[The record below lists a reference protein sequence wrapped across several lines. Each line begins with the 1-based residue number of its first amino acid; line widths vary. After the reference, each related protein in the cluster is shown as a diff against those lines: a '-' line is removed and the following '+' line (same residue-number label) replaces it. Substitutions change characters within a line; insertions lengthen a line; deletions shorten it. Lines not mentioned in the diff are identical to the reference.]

1 VSDFA
6 VNFDTYYHSTVPDV
20 TSLHKAQASL
30 KLATAMLSSWFGQ
43 KSNDAEQRRTSEPSR
58 APSRPSGSTT
68 ADPRLS
74 LDKSGSRHSF
84 TAYTTPHDTILADLQ
99 RRNRSPESAFGSH
112 TPPDANVE
120 EKPPSQVELSQS
132 PTSNV
137 NIATPKPAAQAVD
150 LLFDPFDGTPH
161 GVLLPRESN
170 GHEESPRRVESES
183 ITTAADEVVWSH
195 LSRVLKLQSQ
205 IANMHVKM
213 EGISLGKPGDSK
225 KGQGQGQPLGGLGGT
240 TDVED
245 DKKVYSAALGT
256 RPRAISNVSTIGTER
271 EPEGDE
277 EGVSVG
283 DEEAQKNRARE
294 EEFAKLADQF
304 EGKKDSINEIMN
316 KVCLRTGCL
325 SKLMFYFHAC
335 VQLADLSK
343 ALTEF
348 HTLQPSSDQFPG
360 SRNNSMGTT
369 SPIGATVGD
378 ILDKTP
384 LKQTSAPENLVPPMA
399 NSMEA
404 SAANLPASLSRVVT
418 PPAQSQGPVRPTLL
432 INSLE
437 KAQVMDSPA
446 STLGSLKLPPEDS

>member
-1 VSDFA
+1 
-6 VNFDTYYHSTVPDV
+6 
-20 TSLHKAQASL
+20 
-30 KLATAMLSSWFGQ
+30 MLSSWFGQ
-43 KSNDAEQRRTSEPSR
+43 KSNDTEQRRTSELSR

-99 RRNRSPESAFGSH
+99 RRNRSPESPFETHS
-112 TPPDANVE
+112 PLDANVE
-120 EKPPSQVELSQS
+120 EKPRSRVELGLS
-132 PTSNV
+132 PTSSV

-150 LLFDPFDGTPH
+150 VLFDPFEGTSH

-170 GHEESPRRVESES
+170 GHEESSRRVDSEC
-183 ITTAADEVVWSH
+183 ITAGADEIVWSH

-225 KGQGQGQPLGGLGGT
+225 KGQGQPPGGT

-245 DKKVYSAALGT
+245 DKKMYSAVLRP
-256 RPRAISNVSTIGTER
+256 RPRAISNVSTIGTEG

-277 EGVSVG
+277 EGVSMG
-283 DEEAQKNRARE
+283 DEEAEKNRARE

-316 KVCLRTGCL
+316 K
-325 SKLMFYFHAC
+325 
-335 VQLADLSK
+335 LADLSK

-360 SRNNSMGTT
+360 SRNNSIGTT
-369 SPIGATVGD
+369 SPNAATVGD
-378 ILDKTP
+378 IIDKTP
-384 LKQTSAPENLVPPMA
+384 LKQTTAPENLVSPFA

-404 SAANLPASLSRVVT
+404 STANLPASLSRVVT
-418 PPAQSQGPVRPTLL
+418 PPVQPQGRVVPTLL
-432 INSLE
+432 INSLGS

-446 STLGSLKLPPEDS
+446 STLGSLKLPGED

>member
-1 VSDFA
+1 
-6 VNFDTYYHSTVPDV
+6 
-20 TSLHKAQASL
+20 
-30 KLATAMLSSWFGQ
+30 MLSSWFGQ

-58 APSRPSGSTT
+58 EPSRPSGSTT

-99 RRNRSPESAFGSH
+99 RRNRSPESAFGTH
-112 TPPDANVE
+112 TPLDADVE
-120 EKPPSQVELSQS
+120 EKPRSRVELGLS
-132 PTSNV
+132 PTSSV

-150 LLFDPFDGTPH
+150 VLFDPFEGTSH
-161 GVLLPRESN
+161 GVLLPRESIR
-170 GHEESPRRVESES
+170 HEESRRVESEC
-183 ITTAADEVVWSH
+183 ITAGADEAVWSH

-225 KGQGQGQPLGGLGGT
+225 KGQGQGQPSGGLGGT

-245 DKKVYSAALGT
+245 DKKVYSAALRT
-256 RPRAISNVSTIGTER
+256 RPRAISNVSTIGTEG

-277 EGVSVG
+277 EGVSMG
-283 DEEAQKNRARE
+283 DEEAEKNRARE

-316 KVCLRTGCL
+316 K
-325 SKLMFYFHAC
+325 
-335 VQLADLSK
+335 LADLSK

-369 SPIGATVGD
+369 SPIAATVGD

-384 LKQTSAPENLVPPMA
+384 LKQTSAPENLVSPFA

-404 SAANLPASLSRVVT
+404 STSNLPASLSRIVS
-418 PPAQSQGPVRPTLL
+418 PSAQPQGRAVPTLL
-432 INSLE
+432 IPSLG
-437 KAQVMDSPA
+437 KAQMMDSPA
-446 STLGSLKLPPEDS
+446 STLGSLKLAPED